1 MDEKE
6 KQKMREDEI
15 VQMVTKFCKERLDEE
30 YEQLCEKMVRK
41 LGRKRTKPLL
51 TGRTEIWAA
60 AVVYTVGTMNFLFD
74 KSFEPYVSS
83 ADING
88 YFGTSSSTV
97 AQKARTIRQLLKL
110 SHYWDK
116 DFSTRHM
123 QENNPMSMLLDL
135 SKFFG

>member
-15 VQMVTKFCKERLDEE
+15 ARMVTTFCKEKLDKE
-30 YEQLCEKMVRK
+30 YEQLCEKMVRT

-51 TGRTEIWAA
+51 TGRTEIWAT

-74 KSFEPYVSS
+74 KSFEPYIPSS
-83 ADING
+83 VIHE

-97 AQKARTIRQLLKL
+97 AQKARTIREMLKL
-110 SHYWDK
+110 SQYWDK
-116 DFSTRHM
+116 DFSTSRM
-123 QENNPMSMLLDL
+123 QKNNPMNMLMDF
-135 SKFFG
+135 S